1 MIEPSKATKGRR
13 MSKKTRKKTLKK
25 SSKTSAGKA
34 VRARS
39 AKSNKTPAAKK
50 RAKPASKPASRPA
63 AKSIPGS
70 SQRPKKIAKTAVG
83 APAKTGI
90 KTAAPKVSHQGPLKP
105 LKSQAPADAGRPV
118 APESSTA
125 AAAKPKPSALKTAK
139 TSTEK
144 TSTEKPATE
153 NIRAGNPTAGK
164 PLPETTSAL
173 PGGHAALTEGMKA
186 PAFRLPRDGG
196 ETVSLADFAGRKLVL
211 FFYPRANTPGCTKEA
226 IDFTR
231 LAGAFA
237 ESRTAVLGVSA
248 DPLKAQEAFRDK
260 HELAIPLISDEQH
273 EMLEAYGVWGEKSM
287 YGKTFLG
294 VLRTTVLIGA
304 DGRIVR
310 IWRHVKVDGH
320 ADDVLAT
327 ATAA

>member
-25 SSKTSAGKA
+25 SSKTASGKA
-34 VRARS
+34 APARS
-39 AKSNKTPAAKK
+39 ATSTKKPAAKK
-50 RAKPASKPASRPA
+50 RAKPAN
-63 AKSIPGS
+63 KS
-70 SQRPKKIAKTAVG
+70 
-83 APAKTGI
+83 
-90 KTAAPKVSHQGPLKP
+90 
-105 LKSQAPADAGRPV
+105 
-118 APESSTA
+118 
-125 AAAKPKPSALKTAK
+125 AAAKPTLKPTVATSKRPAKAAKAVTKTTASKVSHRGASKPLKLPVPAAV
-139 TSTEK
+139 SRPPAPE
-144 TSTEKPATE
+144 SKPAV
-153 NIRAGNPTAGK
+153 AVK
-164 PLPETTSAL
+164 PAAAPVR
-173 PGGHAALTEGMKA
+173 GHAALAEGSKA
-186 PAFRLPRDGG
+186 PAFHLPRDGG

-237 ESRTAVLGVSA
+237 ESQTAVLGVSA
-248 DPLKAQEAFRDK
+248 DPLKAQESFRDK
-260 HELAIPLISDEQH
+260 HELGIPLISDEQH

-304 DGRIVR
+304 DGRIIR

-320 ADDVLAT
+320 ADEVLA
-327 ATAA
+327 AAQAA